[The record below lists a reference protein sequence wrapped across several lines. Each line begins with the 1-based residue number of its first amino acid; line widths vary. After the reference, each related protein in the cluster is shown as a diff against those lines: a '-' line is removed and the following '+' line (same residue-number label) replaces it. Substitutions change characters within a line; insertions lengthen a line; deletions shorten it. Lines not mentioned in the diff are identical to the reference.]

1 MYNFHVRVVASVS
14 FSFVTPRILLK
25 LASDELGYSE
35 TELKPFK
42 RNIKQ
47 MALAFLEQARE
58 NIAPEVGD
66 GEVESEVEEEEEQEE
81 EVNRS
86 PFKKIRKEKKKKKG
100 KVLKEPK
107 VANHSKVI
115 AKAKDI
121 LKTASIRIPVNVFAK
136 NKTIPSLECALEELL
151 GKHGLSLSSS
161 AKQIRGV
168 RKKLEIARDL
178 DGIDLSN
185 VMTSGRR
192 GRSM

>member
-66 GEVESEVEEEEEQEE
+66 GEVESEVEEEEEEV

-86 PFKKIRKEKKKKKG
+86 PVKKIRKEKKKKKG

-115 AKAKDI
+115 AKAKGI

>member
-66 GEVESEVEEEEEQEE
+66 GEVESEVEEEEEEE
-81 EVNRS
+81 KEVNRS
-86 PFKKIRKEKKKKKG
+86 PVKKIGKKKKKKG